1 MQTYA
6 SSLPRGIAIVFDL
19 YELTAVLDLAC
30 KNDANLSSLETL
42 NQLDSEPLA
51 LYCVLWDTIHGSG
64 RAYWLT
70 LSNIDLFP
78 S

>member
-42 NQLDSEPLA
+42 NQLNYEPL
-51 LYCVLWDTIHGSG
+51 VLCPLGHDT
-64 RAYWLT
+64 
-70 LSNIDLFP
+70 
-78 S
+78 